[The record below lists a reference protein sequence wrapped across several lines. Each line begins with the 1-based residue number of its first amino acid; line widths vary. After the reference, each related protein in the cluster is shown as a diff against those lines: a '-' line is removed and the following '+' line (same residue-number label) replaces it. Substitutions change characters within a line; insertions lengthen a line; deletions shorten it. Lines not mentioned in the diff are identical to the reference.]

1 MQYKEKTMGK
11 AHENWM
17 RACRIADVAAD
28 SGVCIEADGKQL
40 AVFNVSALGTWYA
53 VDNRCPHWNEQVLAR
68 GLLGDLGGEPKVACP
83 MHKRCYSLETGAYLN
98 GAGYIATYPVCIE
111 DGYAYVNTT
120 PNNAT

>member
-1 MQYKEKTMGK
+1 MAASQSDGML
-11 AHENWM
+11 
-17 RACRIADVAAD
+17 ACTLTELEAAGHVVVRAAD
-28 SGVCIEADGKQL
+28 RPVVVFYNDG
-40 AVFNVSALGTWYA
+40 ALCA

-98 GAGYIATYPVCIE
+98 GASYIATYPVRIE
-111 DGYAYVNTT
+111 DGYVYVNTT